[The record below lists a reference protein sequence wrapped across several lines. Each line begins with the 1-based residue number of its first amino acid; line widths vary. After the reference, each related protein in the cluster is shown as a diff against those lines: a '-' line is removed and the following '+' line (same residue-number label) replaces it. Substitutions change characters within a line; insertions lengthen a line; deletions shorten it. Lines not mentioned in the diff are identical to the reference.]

1 MAHWAVKTSKIN
13 GDEAQTMTDA
23 IRKAPPPPNPD
34 QRDDKLDEEELEI
47 LSAYEAGKTVAI
59 KHDHAMIAQIMPLQR
74 TMTASQALAELDMPR
89 LTPTQAETWLKD
101 SKDNFD

>member
-1 MAHWAVKTSKIN
+1 
-13 GDEAQTMTDA
+13 MTKA
-23 IRKAPPPPNPD
+23 IPHPANPD
-34 QRDDKLDEEELEI
+34 LPDDKLDEEEQEI
-47 LSAYEAGKTVAI
+47 LSVYETGKTVAI

>member
-1 MAHWAVKTSKIN
+1 
-13 GDEAQTMTDA
+13 MTKA
-23 IRKAPPPPNPD
+23 IPQPANPD
-34 QRDDKLDEEELEI
+34 LRDDKLDEEELEI
-47 LSAYEAGKTVAI
+47 LSVYETGKTVAI

-74 TMTASQALAELDMPR
+74 TITASQAFAELDMPR

>member
-1 MAHWAVKTSKIN
+1 
-13 GDEAQTMTDA
+13 MTKA
-23 IRKAPPPPNPD
+23 IRKPSNPD

-47 LSAYEAGKTVAI
+47 LTAYEAGKTVAI

-74 TMTASQALAELDMPR
+74 TMTAPQALAGLDLTR
-89 LTPTQAETWLKD
+89 LTPTQAEAWLKA